1 MGRKAYDGRVEEPGM
16 CAVEGCHEPGEYRA
30 PVTPSGFDG
39 PGAHVLMCLAHV
51 REHNAEWDYFRGMS
65 PEEILEEQSPIPR
78 RERRVRQFA
87 YARGSDP
94 GPAWADF
101 DDPLDAIAARFRDS
115 GSMRQARARSR
126 FSGAEQ
132 HALGV
137 LDLGPEATLHD
148 VRGRY
153 SVLVRQYH
161 PDRNGGDRSFET
173 RLNRVI
179 EAYQTLRKSPAFS

>member
-1 MGRKAYDGRVEEPGM
+1 MGRKAYDGRVEDPGA
-16 CAVEGCHEPGEYRA
+16 CAVEGCREPGEYRA

-39 PGAHVLMCLAHV
+39 PGAHILMCLDHV
-51 REHNAEWDYFRGMS
+51 REHNAEWDYFKGMS
-65 PEEILEEQSPIPR
+65 AEEIWEEQSPIPR
-78 RERRVRQFA
+78 YSRRVRQFA

-94 GPAWADF
+94 GPAWGDF

-115 GSMRQARARSR
+115 GSMREARARSR

-137 LDLGPEATLHD
+137 LDLGPDATLHD

-153 SVLVRQYH
+153 SELVRRFH
-161 PDRNGGDRSFET
+161 PDRNGGDRSHEG
-173 RLNRVI
+173 RLAKVI
-179 EAYQTLRKSPAFS
+179 DAYQTLRKAPAFA